1 MAVVVNGRGIWG
13 VRPTPSD
20 AWTRSADWLAMPAIG
35 SQEFIGLLA
44 ITDDESNHIALL
56 CGGNYTVN
64 WGDGVVENVASG
76 VKAQHTYVYSSISDD
91 TISSIGYK
99 QVLVRVTPQA
109 GQNLTT
115 VNLQQQNNIIAKS
128 YTTGWLDLSIN
139 GSNITTLVL
148 GGSTVRQGMCE
159 RVTIGNIGT
168 IANFSNLFNSFHSLQ
183 SVSLFNTAS
192 GTNFS
197 GMFANCYSLQTV
209 PLFNTVSGT
218 NLSSMFQ
225 GCGLLSEVPLLNTA
239 SGTNFTSMF
248 SGCASIQTAPLLN
261 TASGTNFTS
270 MFQSCTSLQT
280 VPLLNTA
287 SGTNF
292 TSMFLQCYSL
302 QTVPLLNTGSGTNL
316 SSMFGSCVTLQT
328 VPLFNTALC
337 ANFSS
342 MFSECTSLQSLPN
355 FNTALGTSFGNMLI
369 NALTMAKG
377 AFQGTRYAISYSGMC
392 LSKNAVVDIFNG
404 LGTAVGTPTI
414 TITTGSGNPAFAA
427 IALNVVPGN
436 AWRGVTIQSS
446 SQDVYASNAS
456 TGLVY
461 KQTGG
466 VGPFVSENPG
476 AGAGAW
482 TRGMG
487 TDIYENVYLVIAA
500 GNIIYKKAKNSSSWT
515 SVPLTGIGGGSV
527 ISGDYLGNLYIGN
540 TSGLYK
546 QTAGTGSFVQVFTGT
561 CASLSISPFDG
572 SIYVTDGGVTGT
584 IYKQTAGTG
593 SFTAVQNIPYA
604 GGLCCMPNGD
614 VYITNGTLYKQTA
627 GTGSFV
633 SMGILAPGTYG
644 MVNKPDGNLYAVNG
658 DVAYLDF
665 TKVVTPTDRLIATS
679 KGWTIA

>member
-13 VRPTPSD
+13 VRPAPSD
-20 AWTRSADWLAMPAIG
+20 AWTRPADWLAMPAIG

-76 VKAQHTYVYSSISDD
+76 VKAQHTYAYSSISDD

-192 GTNFS
+192 GTNFN

-218 NLSSMFQ
+218 NFTGMFQ

-248 SGCASIQTAPLLN
+248 SGCASIQTVPLLN

-270 MFQSCTSLQT
+270 MFQSCNSLQT

-287 SGTNF
+287 LGTNF

-404 LGTAVGTPTI
+404 LGTAVGAQTI
-414 TITTGSGNPAFAA
+414 TIASNPALSATPLN
-427 IALNVVPGN
+427 ALPGLYLLGTTVVPS
-436 AWRGVTIQSS
+436 T
-446 SQDVYASNAS
+446 QDVYASAQN
-456 TGLVY
+456 GYIY

-466 VGPFVSENPG
+466 VGSFVIDSTIDT
-476 AGAGAW
+476 W
-482 TRGMG
+482 HQGMG
-487 TDIYENVYLVIAA
+487 VDIYNNVYCAIAA
-500 GNIIYKKAKNSSSWT
+500 GGSAGYKKKSVGSSSWT
-515 SVPLTGIGGGSV
+515 SVALTGVGQVNSIA
-527 ISGDYLGNLYIGN
+527 GDFLGNLYIGSN
-540 TSGLYK
+540 TGLYK
-546 QTAGTGSFVQVFTGT
+546 QTALTGSFAQVYSGSITSFD
-561 CASLSISPFDG
+561 ISPFDG
-572 SIYVTDGGVTGT
+572 SVYIVSSGI

-593 SFTAVQNIPYA
+593 LFNSVQTLSNSFVV
-604 GGLCCMPNGD
+604 CMPNGD
-614 VYITNGTLYKQTA
+614 AYATNGTLFKQTG

-633 SMGILAPGTYG
+633 SMGVLTNTGTNLARQIVDKADGTLFTASYG
-644 MVNKPDGNLYAVNG
+644 G
-658 DVAYLDF
+658 DVFSLDF
-665 TKVVTPTDRLIATS
+665 NKVVMPADRLIATS